1 MNWKGRKMFSSAVDM
16 QSGGSVPYPSYR
28 GGGAV
33 GAVGATPTERK
44 RMFSIWDKMTQ
55 DQKEKAMD
63 GNRYQI
69 GGPVVPTP
77 LFEEGDQ
84 DINMALNTMASTTSP
99 SVSDVKETVS
109 MGPSM
114 EDSMTMD
121 QGPESFEDAL
131 FMLKQEFYDEIT
143 SFVSSTRDIKE
154 IENYL
159 QGMNATYTNELKK
172 VKRAFNIDVVHPE
185 EELLTPRFVQELRNM
200 LTAPEMQEGAFT
212 GMQDGSL
219 VGLINSQDDLDKYGI
234 TIPWEFWKSYD
245 EDKKQRWIEST
256 LLGQQGGS
264 SSVGVN
270 EAQTQMLGRVN
281 QIIEDRKKL
290 AKKSA
295 EMPLTMQGGFGG
307 FVEQMNAY
315 RANQAVAEDK
325 VLSDEMDYL
334 QYAVRTG
341 QSPTNRNTMSA
352 FQKEYVLKPKP
363 APITTKDWVDLAEGA
378 ARKGGV
384 NPDEEVP
391 FIQVYLA
398 LNGKQEVLDEVFPGY
413 LDSVR
418 DVEVDVEGEKVDQAM
433 TFADFLRHK
442 KKIGGNTFDI
452 TTNPGFYI
460 SEFLALDLSAE

>member
-16 QSGGSVPYPSYR
+16 QSGGSVPYPGYLT
-28 GGGAV
+28 GDLV
-33 GAVGATPTERK
+33 TPT
-44 RMFSIWDKMTQ
+44 
-55 DQKEKAMD
+55 
-63 GNRYQI
+63 
-69 GGPVVPTP
+69 

-99 SVSDVKETVS
+99 SVSDVKESVS
-109 MGPSM
+109 MDMGAMGEMPK
-114 EDSMTMD
+114 D

-185 EELLTPRFVQELRNM
+185 EELLTPRFVQELQNM

-245 EDKKQRWIEST
+245 EDKKQRWIEAA
-256 LLGQQGGS
+256 LLSQQGGS
-264 SSVGVN
+264 SSVGAN

-281 QIIEDRKKL
+281 QIIKDRRKL

-315 RANQAVAEDK
+315 RANQAAAEDK

-341 QSPTNRNTMSA
+341 QSPTNKNTMSA
-352 FQKEYVLKPKP
+352 YQKEYVLKDKP

-378 ARKGGV
+378 ARKGDV

-442 KKIGGNTFDI
+442 KKIEGDTFDI
-452 TTNPGFYI
+452 STNPGFYI
-460 SEFLALDLSAE
+460 SEFLALDLSPE